1 MVQFIMYC
9 LVILIFLETSVM
21 FALVVLDN
29 GDDE

>member
-21 FALVVLDN
+21 FALLVLGN